1 MRSEFLDISETL
13 IWASSLVLHSSPKD
27 RHRIALAYHEAQE
40 LVDHIPLDNEN
51 ARSRIIACFEKFDI
65 VQAENDIACVGWM
78 LMSIQQRVSERNLYD
93 WQELHD
99 VIQKVVKLLPRPEH
113 TVH

>member
-13 IWASSLVLHSSPKD
+13 IWASCLVLQSGPKD
-27 RHRIALAYHEAQE
+27 RHRIALAYQEAQE
-40 LVDHIPLDNEN
+40 MVDRMPLDNEN

-65 VQAENDIACVGWM
+65 CQVENDIACVGWM
-78 LMSIQQRVSERNLYD
+78 LMSIQQRVSEQNLYD
-93 WQELHD
+93 WRELND
-99 VIQKVVKLLPRPEH
+99 VIQKVVKLLPRPEP

>member
-13 IWASSLVLHSSPKD
+13 IWASCLVLHSGPKD

-40 LVDHIPLDNEN
+40 LVDHIPLNNED
-51 ARSRIIACFEKFDI
+51 ARSRITACFEKFD
-65 VQAENDIACVGWM
+65 VCQVENDIACVGWM
-78 LMSIQQRVSERNLYD
+78 LMSIQQRVSEQNLYD
-93 WQELHD
+93 WRELHD
-99 VIQKVVKLLPRPEH
+99 VVQKVVKLLPRPEP